1 MSWKVVS
8 WPRSAVLAHQL
19 VVYQPKVLPAYT
31 SRLTLAPLFFS
42 CFGPFLLLWKLS
54 FWRFGWESCLPYLIL
69 QPNFLYYPA
78 RSPGV
83 AIVPTLH
90 AQTVWGVRFM
100 PSRRGFLFCLLCSLV
115 LLSLS
120 LYLFTLWSGTDLWA
134 IAVIL
139 FLLAGILGLKALGQL
154 RQGICPDCGRLFPQ
168 YTLFSGFKKYQF
180 WHRNKIRVT
189 RLICLN
195 CGCELRRSEKK
206 IPRW

>member
-1 MSWKVVS
+1 
-8 WPRSAVLAHQL
+8 
-19 VVYQPKVLPAYT
+19 
-31 SRLTLAPLFFS
+31 
-42 CFGPFLLLWKLS
+42 
-54 FWRFGWESCLPYLIL
+54 
-69 QPNFLYYPA
+69 
-78 RSPGV
+78 
-83 AIVPTLH
+83 
-90 AQTVWGVRFM
+90 M
-100 PSRRGFLFCLLCSLV
+100 PSRRGFLFYLLCSLI
-115 LLSLS
+115 LFTTSP
-120 LYLFTLWSGTDLWA
+120 YLFTLWSGTDLWA

-154 RQGICPDCGRLFPQ
+154 RQGICPDCGHIFPQ